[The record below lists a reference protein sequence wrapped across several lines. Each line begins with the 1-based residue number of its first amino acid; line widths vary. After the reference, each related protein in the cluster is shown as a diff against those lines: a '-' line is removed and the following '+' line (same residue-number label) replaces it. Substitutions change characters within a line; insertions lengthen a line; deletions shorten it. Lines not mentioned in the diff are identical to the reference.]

1 MSCTTEKSNT
11 DLLRYVTKQNN
22 TTKKKKKKQR
32 IRNVKSAKQYI
43 FKIFDCL
50 EIHQTIQTALL
61 A

>member
-1 MSCTTEKSNT
+1 MHYWKVQHRFIKVCYK
-11 DLLRYVTKQNN
+11 TKQHNQ
-22 TTKKKKKKQR
+22 KKKKKQR